1 MIRAADHPDAVT
13 APPQAACRPDPT
25 FRALARTLGLL
36 KRVVDHHLS
45 RFGISGSQWGV
56 LLTLHRAEQDERQPG
71 LRLTDLGD
79 RLLVRPPSVTGV
91 VDRLDRLGLLKRE
104 PSNEDARAK
113 VVSLTPAGR
122 ELAQRVFEAMP
133 QHVESILWDLSM
145 EDRQELRRLLELV
158 SGRLELLGGAGEHA
172 QHDNA
177 APTNATTTTT
187 HSASEL

>member
-1 MIRAADHPDAVT
+1 MIRAATHPEPLSQPAQ
-13 APPQAACRPDPT
+13 PPRRPDPT

-36 KRVVDHHLS
+36 KRVADHHLS

-56 LLTLHRAEQDERQPG
+56 LLTLHRAEQDDNQPG
-71 LRLTDLGD
+71 LRLTDLGE

-104 PSNEDARAK
+104 PSADDARAK

-133 QHVESILWDLSM
+133 QHVESILTDLSAG
-145 EDRQELRRLLELV
+145 DRQELRRLLELV
-158 SGRLELLGGAGEHA
+158 SGRLEVLPGGADHA
-172 QHDNA
+172 HHETK
-177 APTNATTTTT
+177 PNATTTTT
-187 HSASEL
+187 NDSASEL